1 MKKVLVLFGGASS
14 EHEVS
19 LISSYSVISNIPRD
33 KYDVIT
39 LGITREGK
47 WFLFEG
53 DTELI
58 RDDKWLEE
66 GKLTPAVLSPDVSHH
81 GILVFDENGARP
93 MRVDVVFP
101 VLHGKNGEDGTIRGL
116 LELAGIPFVG
126 CDCTSSAITM
136 DKALTNAVCD
146 VAGIAQAKWVEIKE
160 VLYRKNGDEMLENA
174 VRKLGYPIFVKPA
187 NAGSSVGISKAKNME
202 ELKAAME
209 LAFENDPKVVLEEG
223 IVGAEVETAVL
234 GNENDIFVSTV
245 GEVVP
250 CNEFYDYNAK
260 YIANKSE
267 LYIPA
272 RLSEE
277 KINEVRA
284 AAENAFRAFGCS
296 GLSRIDFFVRESDG
310 AVMLN
315 EPNTLPGFTPISMY
329 PKLCAASGIEYSDL
343 LDRLINLAIE
353 KWEN

>member
-14 EHEVS
+14 EYEIS
-19 LISSYSVISNIPRD
+19 LLSSYSVITNIPRD

-39 LGITREGK
+39 LGITRDGE
-47 WFLFEG
+47 WFLYEG
-53 DTELI
+53 DYESI
-58 RDDKWLEE
+58 RDDRWRE
-66 GKLTPAVLSPDVSHH
+66 GKCTPAVLSPDISHH

-93 MRVDVVFP
+93 MKVDVVFP

-116 LELAGIPFVG
+116 LELARVPFVG
-126 CDCTSSAITM
+126 CDCTSSAVTM

-146 VAGIAQAKWVEIKE
+146 IYGIAQAKWTSINEID
-160 VLYRKNGDEMLENA
+160 YRKNGDELLTSA
-174 VRKLGYPIFVKPA
+174 VEKLGYPIFVKPA
-187 NAGSSVGISKAKNME
+187 NAGSSVGISKVKNMD

-209 LAFENDPKVVLEEG
+209 LGFENDPKVVLEEG
-223 IVGAEVETAVL
+223 IVGMEVESAVL
-234 GNENDIFVSTV
+234 GNDDDIFVSTV

-250 CNEFYDYNAK
+250 CNEFYDYEAK
-260 YIANKSE
+260 YLANESE
-267 LYIPA
+267 LHIPA

-284 AAENAFRAFGCS
+284 AAERAFRVFGCS

-315 EPNTLPGFTPISMY
+315 EPNTMPGFTPISMY
-329 PKLCAASGIEYSDL
+329 PKLCAASGIEYGDL
-343 LDRLINLAIE
+343 LDRLIKLAVE
-353 KWEN
+353 KWEK